1 MIVVG
6 NWKMNGRKALV
17 DEFSQL
23 QTYTH
28 QVVICPSFTHI
39 SYAHSVWPSYLHVGA
54 QDCHF
59 ETQGA
64 FTSCISCEQLSDIG
78 CQYVILGHSEI
89 RDPLSVVSSKLENA
103 LNANLIPI
111 VCLGESIGERQKG
124 LTLNVLQDK
133 KNKLFS
139 GISREKILLAYEPLW
154 AIGTG
159 CIPKPKEIQEVRAL
173 FSDLLF
179 LYGGSITS
187 ETARFFLKDV
197 DGFLVGGASLNL
209 KTFENLLESL

>member
-17 DEFSQL
+17 DEFSHL

-28 QVVICPSFTHI
+28 HVVICPPFTHI
-39 SYAHSVWPSYLHVGA
+39 SYAQSVWPSYVQIGA

-64 FTSCISCEQLSDIG
+64 FTSCVSSQQLQDIG

-89 RDPLSVVSSKLENA
+89 QDPLSAVRAKLENA

-111 VCLGESIGERQKG
+111 VCLGESLEERQQG
-124 LTLNVLQDK
+124 LTLKVLEDK

-139 GISREKILLAYEPLW
+139 DISKEKIILAYEPLW

-159 CIPKPKEIQEVRAL
+159 CIPKPEEIREVHAL
-173 FSDLLF
+173 FSDFLF
-179 LYGGSITS
+179 LYGGSVTS
-187 ETARFFLKDV
+187 ETTGFFSKDV

-209 KTFENLLESL
+209 KTFEKLLKSL